1 MSYMFF
7 FIFIFNKKNQK
18 KVNGERKKCRYD
30 FIKKL
35 IEVKELRKEEK
46 WNDKK

>member
-1 MSYMFF
+1 M
-7 FIFIFNKKNQK
+7 
-18 KVNGERKKCRYD
+18 VREKKCRYD

-46 WNDKK
+46 WKNKK

>member
-1 MSYMFF
+1 MLLFSYLFL
-7 FIFIFNKKNQK
+7 IKKSQK

-46 WNDKK
+46 WNDKE